1 MATERRTQLQPAPL
15 SKQASGPDQLATLD
29 ESGSLLE
36 LANESQAE
44 QTALLEASPVALQY
58 SAALAAQVEAKHEQ
72 VERIEDKLEAIVQQ
86 QSATMRQMLSARPGV
101 FSLPASRARWQQQ
114 VQRQGMI
121 MQRLQ
126 GRLEL
131 VREIKESMGPHGSRI
146 EELAA
151 RKIRAQEP
159 QLVDDWHEALQVQR
173 RHEALIRNQE
183 KEKRQALERERGIA
197 AGARS
202 GARTQTLDRPGV
214 V

>member
-1 MATERRTQLQPAPL
+1 MATERRTQLQSAPL

-131 VREIKESMGPHGSRI
+131 VREIKEGMGPRMGPGLKSWPR
-146 EELAA
+146 ARYA
-151 RKIRAQEP
+151 RKN
-159 QLVDDWHEALQVQR
+159 
-173 RHEALIRNQE
+173 RNWSTIGM
-183 KEKRQALERERGIA
+183 KRSKCSA
-197 AGARS
+197 ATR
-202 GARTQTLDRPGV
+202 L
-214 V
+214 

>member
-1 MATERRTQLQPAPL
+1 MATERGTQVQPSSLFRQPPRA
-15 SKQASGPDQLATLD
+15 DQSTTLD

-36 LANESQAE
+36 LANETQSE

-72 VERIEDKLEAIVQQ
+72 VERIEDKLELLVQQ
-86 QSATMRQMLSARPGV
+86 QSAAIQRIQSARPGV
-101 FSLPASRARWQQQ
+101 FSLPATRARWQQQ
-114 VQRQGMI
+114 VQGQEAI
-121 MQRLQ
+121 MQRLH

-131 VREIKESMGPHGSRI
+131 VREIREGMGPHGARI

-173 RHEALIRNQE
+173 RHEALLRNQE
-183 KEKRQALERERGIA
+183 KEKRQALERTQ
-197 AGARS
+197 GARAA
-202 GARTQTLDRPGV
+202 GARTQTLDR
-214 V
+214 